1 MTIKD
6 AVKKLN
12 KQYEDD
18 ITSILSVLDGIRD
31 FKAENELEFST
42 DILICQSV
50 EIEHDY
56 WEYEC
61 IDSYSENDIP
71 DNIAANEH
79 TRIMSVEEYETG
91 KICVYVILNV
101 MTEEEEYW
109 DRYAWEENTYDK
121 YDDN

>member
-71 DNIAANEH
+71 DKIAASEH

-121 YDDN
+121 YEDD